1 MPQPIRPLRLDPLRI
16 PFQDLPGALRWV
28 DEHHQGAAVNLSGKV
43 GPSPRSLDVEDLA
56 SFDRLVS
63 AGAGEMDGWHAQS
76 LDLRGRS
83 DALNRIRVE
92 GAIFLGCVF
101 DDGMED
107 ALRRRGA
114 LIFPRLEGVPFNPY
128 RAGLYSPQEL
138 YAGLA
143 DSPYEELPDARIYQ
157 WSIQPGL
164 RHRLDAT
171 LASALHDH
179 AIGDALDELHRSDAW
194 AGRKMVGVMG
204 GHAAQR
210 GSTDYAQAALLGQL
224 LARDGNVVA
233 TGGGPGAME
242 AANLGAYL
250 SQADDGALPAAL
262 QTLAAVPGFR
272 PSVSAWA
279 RAAAAVVERYPGGTA
294 SLGIPT
300 WFYGHEPPN
309 YFATHIAKYFANA
322 IREAILLEL
331 CHGGIV
337 FLPGAAGTVQ
347 EIFQDACE
355 NYYAA
360 DAKITPMVLVGKHHW
375 EHQYPAWPMLRS
387 LAAGRSMQDRIF
399 LVDSVEDAA
408 AVLRG

>member
-1 MPQPIRPLRLDPLRI
+1 M
-16 PFQDLPGALRWV
+16 
-28 DEHHQGAAVNLSGKV
+28 NLSGNLR
-43 GPSPRSLDVEDLA
+43 PNPHSLEVEDLE

-63 AGAGEMDGWHAQS
+63 AGAVHLQGWHAQS

-83 DALNRIRVE
+83 AVLDSLDVAGAL
-92 GAIFLGCVF
+92 FMGCTF
-101 DDGMED
+101 DDGVED
-107 ALRRRGA
+107 GLRRRGA
-114 LIFPRLEGVPFNPY
+114 LIFPRLAGVPFNPY
-128 RAGLYSPQEL
+128 RSTLYSPEEL

-143 DSPYEELPDARIYQ
+143 EARYEDLPDARIYQ

-164 RHRLDAT
+164 RHRVDAT

-179 AIGDALDELHRSDAW
+179 AIGDALEELAASPPW
-194 AGRKMVGVMG
+194 WGRPMVGVMG

-210 GSTDYAQAALLGQL
+210 GSEDYEAAARLGRL
-224 LARDGNVVA
+224 LALNGFPVA

-250 SQADDGALPAAL
+250 SQTDDGGLPAAL
-262 QTLAAVPGFR
+262 DMLAAVPGFR

-279 RAAAAVVERYPGGTA
+279 RAAAAVVERFPGGTP

-309 YFATHIAKYFANA
+309 YFATAIAKYFANA

-331 CHGGIV
+331 CQGGIV
-337 FLPGAAGTVQ
+337 FLPGAAGTIQ

-355 NYYAA
+355 NYYGARE
-360 DAKITPMVLVGKHHW
+360 KVTPMILVGRRHW
-375 EHQYPAWPMLRS
+375 ENEYPAWPLLRTM
-387 LAAGRSMQDRIF
+387 AAGRPMEERLF
-399 LVDSVEDAA
+399 LVDTVDEAV

>member
-1 MPQPIRPLRLDPLRI
+1 M
-16 PFQDLPGALRWV
+16 
-28 DEHHQGAAVNLSGKV
+28 NLSGNL
-43 GPSPRSLDVEDLA
+43 GPNPHSLEVEDLE

-63 AGAGEMDGWHAQS
+63 AGAVHLQGWHAQS

-83 DALNRIRVE
+83 AVLDGLDVAGAL
-92 GAIFLGCVF
+92 FMGCTF
-101 DDGMED
+101 DDGVED
-107 ALRRRGA
+107 GLRRRGA
-114 LIFPRLEGVPFNPY
+114 LIFPRLAGVPFNPY
-128 RAGLYSPQEL
+128 RSTLYTPGEL

-143 DSPYEELPDARIYQ
+143 EARYEDLPDARIYQ

-164 RHRLDAT
+164 RHRVDAT

-179 AIGDALDELHRSDAW
+179 AIGDALEELSASPPW
-194 AGRKMVGVMG
+194 SGRRMVGVMG

-210 GSTDYAQAALLGQL
+210 GSEDYAAAARLGRL
-224 LARDGNVVA
+224 LAQNGFSVA

-262 QTLAAVPGFR
+262 DMLAAVPGFR

-279 RAAAAVVERYPGGTA
+279 RVAAAVVDRYPGGTP

-309 YFATHIAKYFANA
+309 YFATAIAKYFANA

-331 CHGGIV
+331 CQGGIV
-337 FLPGAAGTVQ
+337 FLPGAAGTIQ

-355 NYYAA
+355 NYYGARE
-360 DAKITPMVLVGKHHW
+360 KVTPMVLVGRRHW
-375 EHQYPAWPMLRS
+375 EHEYPAWPLLRTM
-387 LAAGRSMQDRIF
+387 AAGRAMEERIF
-399 LVDSVEDAA
+399 LVDSVDDAVA
-408 AVLRG
+408 ILRG

>member
-1 MPQPIRPLRLDPLRI
+1 M
-16 PFQDLPGALRWV
+16 
-28 DEHHQGAAVNLSGKV
+28 NLSGNL
-43 GPSPRSLDVEDLA
+43 GPHPHNLEVQDLE

-63 AGAGEMDGWHAQS
+63 AGALDMHGWHAQS
-76 LDLRGRS
+76 LDLRGRTA
-83 DALNRIRVE
+83 ALEGMHVE
-92 GAIFLGCVF
+92 GAIFLGCTF
-101 DDGMED
+101 DDGTED
-107 ALRRRGA
+107 LLRQRGA
-114 LIFPRLEGVPFNPY
+114 LIFPRLEAVPFNPY
-128 RAGLYSPQEL
+128 RATLYSPQEL
-138 YAGLA
+138 YAGLPH
-143 DSPYEELPDARIYQ
+143 SPYEQLPDARIYQ
-157 WSIQPGL
+157 WSIHDGQ

-179 AIGDALDELHRSDAW
+179 AIGDALDELTRAAPWRDRA
-194 AGRKMVGVMG
+194 MVGVMG

-210 GSTDYAQAALLGQL
+210 GSTDFAQAALLGRL
-224 LARDGNVVA
+224 LARDGRVVA

-250 SQADDGALPAAL
+250 SEASDGEVRAAL
-262 QTLAAVPGFR
+262 DTLAAVPGFR

-279 RAAAAVVERYPGGTA
+279 RAAAAVVERFPGGTP

-331 CHGGIV
+331 CKGGIV

-355 NYYAA
+355 NYYGARE
-360 DAKITPMVLVGKHHW
+360 KVTPMVLVGRDHW

-387 LAAGRSMQDRIF
+387 LAAGRPMEEHIF
-399 LVDSVEDAA
+399 LVDSVQDAVE
-408 AVLRG
+408 VLQSQLGPGQAP

>member
-1 MPQPIRPLRLDPLRI
+1 MNFAGSLGPRPR
-16 PFQDLPGALRWV
+16 
-28 DEHHQGAAVNLSGKV
+28 NLEV
-43 GPSPRSLDVEDLA
+43 QDLA
-56 SFDRLVS
+56 SFDSLV
-63 AGAGEMDGWHAQS
+63 AGGAVNLHGWHAQS

-83 DALNRIRVE
+83 AALKNVSVE
-92 GAIFLGCVF
+92 GAMFLGCIF
-101 DDGMED
+101 DDGME
-107 ALRRRGA
+107 ANLRSRGA
-114 LIFPRLEGVPFNPY
+114 LIFPRLEGVPFDPY
-128 RAGLYSPQEL
+128 RAVLYSPAEL

-143 DSPYEELPDARIYQ
+143 TSPYEELPDARIYH
-157 WSIQPGL
+157 WSIQPGQ
-164 RHRLDAT
+164 RHRVDST

-179 AIGDALDELHRSDAW
+179 AVGDALDELTGSVPWSSRAI
-194 AGRKMVGVMG
+194 VGVMG
-204 GHAAQR
+204 GHAAPR
-210 GSTDYAQAALLGQL
+210 GSAGFAQAALLGRR
-224 LARDGNVVA
+224 LALAGYTVA

-250 SQADDGALPAAL
+250 SRAPDGDVKAELSA
-262 QTLAAVPGFR
+262 LAAVPGFR

-279 RAAAAVVERYPGGTA
+279 RAAAAVVERHPGGTP

-355 NYYAA
+355 NYYGAREKVA
-360 DAKITPMVLVGKHHW
+360 PMVLVGRRHW
-375 EHQYPAWPMLRS
+375 EQEYPAWPMLRS
-387 LAAGRSMQDRIF
+387 LATGRAMADYIF
-399 LVDSVEDAA
+399 LVDTVEE
-408 AVLRG
+408 AVEVLQRR

>member
-1 MPQPIRPLRLDPLRI
+1 M
-16 PFQDLPGALRWV
+16 
-28 DEHHQGAAVNLSGKV
+28 NLSGNL
-43 GPSPRSLDVEDLA
+43 GPSPRSIEVESLD

-63 AGAGEMDGWHAQS
+63 AGAVEMQGWHAQA

-83 DALNRIRVE
+83 AALDRLDVE
-92 GAIFLGCVF
+92 GAIFLGCTF
-101 DDGMED
+101 DPGVED
-107 ALRRRGA
+107 KLRRRGA
-114 LIFPRLEGVPFNPY
+114 LIFPRLHGVPFDPY
-128 RAGLYSPQEL
+128 RATLYAPQEL

-143 DSPYEELPDARIYQ
+143 GAPYEELPDALVYQ
-157 WSIQPGL
+157 WSIQPDQ
-164 RHRLDAT
+164 RHRLDST

-179 AIGDALDELHRSDAW
+179 AIGDALEEFTRSDVCV
-194 AGRKMVGVMG
+194 GRTMVGVMG

-210 GSTDYAQAALLGQL
+210 GTPEYAQAAALGRL
-224 LARDGNVVA
+224 LAQSGKVVA

-250 SQADDGALPAAL
+250 SGVTEPEFREALDSL
-262 QTLAAVPGFR
+262 GSVPGFR

-279 RAAAAVVERYPGGTA
+279 RAAAAVVERFPDGA
-294 SLGIPT
+294 PSLGIPT

-331 CHGGIV
+331 CNGGIV

-355 NYYAA
+355 NYYSPREAV
-360 DAKITPMVLVGKHHW
+360 TPMVLVGRQHW
-375 EHQYPAWPMLRS
+375 QHEYPAWPMLRS
-387 LAAGRSMQDRIF
+387 LAAGRPMAESIF
-399 LVDSVEDAA
+399 LVDSVEEAL
-408 AVLRG
+408 AVLGA